1 MDHMLYVAMSGAKE
15 TLIAQ
20 TSNSH
25 NLANVNTAGFR
36 QDLAQFRS
44 MPVFGPGQPSRVYAL
59 TERPGVDFSPGAMQ
73 TTGRDLDL
81 AVKGNGFIAVQA
93 PDGSEAYTRAG
104 DLRVSSLGLLLTGA
118 GHPVLGNGG
127 PVAIPPAEKLDVGD
141 DGTISIRPLGQDA
154 KSLAEL
160 DRIKLVNPPHDR
172 LEKGLDGLLHL
183 RGGGVAPP
191 DASVSLVSGAL
202 EGSNVNAVA
211 ALVDMIT
218 LARQFE
224 MQVRMM
230 NLAEENDASTA
241 QMLRLT

>member
-1 MDHMLYVAMSGAKE
+1 MDNMLYVAMSGAKE

-20 TSNSH
+20 TSNNH

-59 TERPGVDFSPGAMQ
+59 TERPGVDFAPGSMQ

-81 AVKGNGFIAVQA
+81 AVKEAGFIAVQA
-93 PDGSEAYTRAG
+93 PDGTEAYTRAG

-127 PVAIPPAEKLDVGD
+127 PVAIPPAEKLEVGN

-154 KSLAEL
+154 KTLAEL
-160 DRIKLVNPPHDR
+160 DRIKLVKPPHDA
-172 LEKGLDGLLHL
+172 LEKGLDGLFHL
-183 RGGGVAPP
+183 KEGGVAPP
-191 DASVSLVSGAL
+191 DAAVSLVSGAL
-202 EGSNVNAVA
+202 ESSNVDAVE
-211 ALVDMIT
+211 ALVGMIT

-230 NLAEENDASTA
+230 NVAEENDASTA

>member
-59 TERPGVDFSPGAMQ
+59 TERPGVDFSPGTMQ

-81 AVKGNGFIAVQA
+81 TVKGKGFIAVQA

-104 DLRVSSLGLLLTGA
+104 DLRVSSSGLLLTGA

-127 PVAIPPAEKLDVGD
+127 PVAIPPAEKLEVGD

-160 DRIKLVNPPHDR
+160 DRIKLVNPPHDA

-183 RGGGVAPP
+183 REGGVAPP
-191 DASVSLVSGAL
+191 DASVSLVAGAL

-211 ALVDMIT
+211 ALVNMIT